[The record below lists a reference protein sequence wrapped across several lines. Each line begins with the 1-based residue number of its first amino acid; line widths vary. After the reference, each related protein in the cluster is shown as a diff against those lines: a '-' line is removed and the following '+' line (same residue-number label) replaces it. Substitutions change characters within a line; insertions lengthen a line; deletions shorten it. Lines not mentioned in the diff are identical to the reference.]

1 MIRNRPAGFA
11 VRRPGRKDRAGRV
24 VAAIAIAAGACA
36 PIPETGSGTPPL
48 PPPSGTVE
56 VREGDSLSRIA
67 RRHGVSLRDLIEV
80 NRASPPYRIYPG
92 QELRL
97 PGRSATAAEDP
108 SRNGGGRAAP
118 RSASGVSTVESG
130 APAEETQAERSS
142 ANAESSNGLRP
153 PEGGTDFM
161 WPLEG
166 RILARYGRI
175 GDGRR
180 NDGINIA
187 GRRGDPVR
195 AVADGTVSY
204 AGNEIRG
211 FGNLLLVRHA
221 DGWISAY
228 AHNERVLVRKGE
240 RVRKGQVVSRVGS
253 TGNVGGPQL
262 HFELRRNDRLV
273 DPERHLPRTR

>member
-1 MIRNRPAGFA
+1 M
-11 VRRPGRKDRAGRV
+11 RAGRLCV
-24 VAAIAIAAGACA
+24 LAAIMAGACA
-36 PIPETGSGTPPL
+36 PIPETGSGSPPL
-48 PPPSGTVE
+48 QPPFGTVE
-56 VREGDSLSRIA
+56 VREGDSLSGIA

-92 QELRL
+92 QKLRL
-97 PGRSATAAEDP
+97 PDRPAAESP
-108 SRNGGGRAAP
+108 SRNGGGRAEP
-118 RSASGVSTVESG
+118 RPVSGVSTVESG
-130 APAEETQAERSS
+130 APAEETLAERSP
-142 ANAESSNGLRP
+142 ANAESSNGLQT
-153 PEGGTDFM
+153 PEGGFDFM
-161 WPLEG
+161 WPLKG

-187 GRRGDPVR
+187 GGRGDPVR
-195 AVADGTVSY
+195 AVADGTVTY

-253 TGNVGGPQL
+253 TGNVGAPQL
-262 HFELRRNDRLV
+262 HFELRRNNRLV
-273 DPERHLPRTR
+273 DPERHLPRTREVRSGEGS

>member
-1 MIRNRPAGFA
+1 M
-11 VRRPGRKDRAGRV
+11 RAGCRRIV
-24 VAAIAIAAGACA
+24 VALAFAAGACTSG
-36 PIPETGSGTPPL
+36 PVLETGSRTPPF
-48 PPPSGTVE
+48 PPASGMVE
-56 VREGDSLSRIA
+56 VREGDSLYKIA

-92 QELRL
+92 QKLRL
-97 PGRSATAAEDP
+97 PARPTAAAASQ
-108 SRNGGGRAAP
+108 SREQETRAKP
-118 RSASGVSTVESG
+118 RPVPDVPAVENSSL
-130 APAEETQAERSS
+130 PDEVLPERTSP
-142 ANAESSNGLRP
+142 NAESSNALRLSEKGL
-153 PEGGTDFM
+153 DFM
-161 WPLEG
+161 WPHEG
-166 RILARYGRI
+166 RVLARYGQI

-195 AVADGTVSY
+195 AVADGVVAY

-211 FGNLLLVRHA
+211 FGNLLLIRHA

-228 AHNERVLVRKGE
+228 AHNDQVLARMGE

-262 HFELRRNDRLV
+262 HFELRRGDRLV
-273 DPERHLPRTR
+273 NPERYLQRTGEIRSGEGS

>member
-1 MIRNRPAGFA
+1 M
-11 VRRPGRKDRAGRV
+11 RAGRLCV
-24 VAAIAIAAGACA
+24 VIALAAGACA
-36 PIPETGSGTPPL
+36 PIPETGRSGTPPL
-48 PPPSGTVE
+48 PPPSETVE

-92 QELRL
+92 QKLRL
-97 PGRSATAAEDP
+97 PGRRATAAEDP
-108 SRNGGGRAAP
+108 SPTGGGRAEP
-118 RSASGVSTVESG
+118 RPVSGVPTVESG
-130 APAEETQAERSS
+130 APAEEAPAERSS
-142 ANAESSNGLRP
+142 ANSESSNDLQP
-153 PEGGTDFM
+153 PKGGPDFM
-161 WPLEG
+161 WPLKG
-166 RILARYGRI
+166 KILARYGRI

-187 GRRGDPVR
+187 GRRGDSVR
-195 AVADGTVSY
+195 AVADGTVAY

-240 RVRKGQVVSRVGS
+240 RVRKGQIVSRVGS
-253 TGNVGGPQL
+253 TGNVDGPQL
-262 HFELRRNDRLV
+262 HFELRRDKRLV
-273 DPERHLPRTR
+273 DPERHLPRTREVRSGEGS

>member
-1 MIRNRPAGFA
+1 M
-11 VRRPGRKDRAGRV
+11 
-24 VAAIAIAAGACA
+24 VALAFAAGACA
-36 PIPETGSGTPPL
+36 PVPETGTRAPPL
-48 PPPSGTVE
+48 PATSEMAE
-56 VREGDSLSRIA
+56 VREGDSLYKIA
-67 RRHGVSLRDLIEV
+67 RRHGVSLRDLIEI

-92 QELRL
+92 QKLRL
-97 PGRSATAAEDP
+97 PARPTVAAGSQPRKNEP
-108 SRNGGGRAAP
+108 RAGP
-118 RSASGVSTVESG
+118 RPVSDVPAVESSSLPDD
-130 APAEETQAERSS
+130 ALPEREPP
-142 ANAESSNGLRP
+142 NAESSNALRP
-153 PEGGTDFM
+153 GGLDFI

-166 RILARYGRI
+166 RILGRYGRI

-195 AVADGTVSY
+195 AVADGVVAY

-211 FGNLLLVRHA
+211 FGNMLLIRHA
-221 DGWISAY
+221 ESWISAY

-253 TGNVGGPQL
+253 SGNVGGPQL

-273 DPERHLPRTR
+273 DPERYLPRTR

>member
-1 MIRNRPAGFA
+1 M
-11 VRRPGRKDRAGRV
+11 
-24 VAAIAIAAGACA
+24 IAAGACA
-36 PIPETGSGTPPL
+36 PIPETGSGPPPL

-56 VREGDSLSRIA
+56 VQEGDSLSRIA

-92 QELRL
+92 QKLRL
-97 PGRSATAAEDP
+97 PGRPATAADSP
-108 SRNGGGRAAP
+108 SRNGGGRAEP
-118 RSASGVSTVESG
+118 GPVSGVSAVESS
-130 APAEETQAERSS
+130 APAEEALAERSP
-142 ANAESSNGLRP
+142 ANVESSNDLRP
-153 PEGGTDFM
+153 QEGALDFM
-161 WPLEG
+161 WPLKG

-195 AVADGTVSY
+195 AVADGTVTY

-240 RVRKGQVVSRVGS
+240 RVRKGQVVSKVGS
-253 TGNVGGPQL
+253 TGNVDGPQL
-262 HFELRRNDRLV
+262 HFELRRNKRLV
-273 DPERHLPRTR
+273 DPERHLPRTREVRSGEGS